1 MGGTLPAVLNAANE
15 IAVDA
20 FCDRHTSFVEIA
32 ESVTE
37 VMNRHQVIEHPTLD
51 EIIEADQWA
60 RETAR
65 DVVGLG
71 QAIA

>member
-1 MGGTLPAVLNAANE
+1 MISSSVG
-15 IAVDA
+15 
-20 FCDRHTSFVEIA
+20 IA

-37 VMNRHQVIEHPTLD
+37 VMDRHQVIEHPTLD